1 MKGKK
6 TILYIL
12 ITAFTLLGPL
22 AARSEVV
29 DKIVAIVNDDIV
41 TMGEVQ
47 KSVHVEKQGMFTSAD
62 EYFRD
67 MDLKEKLDTF
77 IEAKLIQQQA
87 KKMKIEISDKEVDS
101 VVESIRKQNLITEK
115 EMKERLQKE
124 GISYTAFIDGI
135 RNNLFRSRVL
145 ARAIGTTVIV
155 SEASM
160 KEYYDANPDQF
171 RSEEFHI
178 QQIFVS
184 SRREDAP
191 ARAQTAFNQ
200 VREGQSFEAVARQ
213 YSDDPS
219 GVRGGDIGFVKK
231 EELIPQL
238 LQAISLL
245 LPGTSS
251 HPVVTPYGYHIIK
264 LLETRKSDT
273 LPFDSVKD
281 AIKVRITQQETQKR
295 YKDFITKIRTSSYI
309 EVKI

>member
-22 AARSEVV
+22 AVRSEVV

-77 IEAKLIQQQA
+77 IEAKLMQQQA
-87 KKMKIEISDKEVDS
+87 KRMKIEISEKEVDS
-101 VVESIRKQNLITEK
+101 VVESIRKQNLITQK

-124 GISYTAFIDGI
+124 GINYTAFVDGI
-135 RNNLFRSRVL
+135 RNNLLRSRVL

-160 KEYYDANPDQF
+160 KEYYNANPDQF

-200 VREGQSFEAVARQ
+200 VQEGQSFEAVARQ

-251 HPVVTPYGYHIIK
+251 HPVVTPYGYHIMK
-264 LLETRKSDT
+264 LVETKKSEI

-281 AIKVRITQQETQKR
+281 VIKVRITQQETQKK
-295 YKDFITKIRTSSYI
+295 YKDFITKVRTSSYI